1 MRTLPPPPPPPPIS
15 PIKSITLAIF
25 LSMSLHSFARAQ
37 EILEPLAS
45 ETPDTT
51 KQSPAPESSNT
62 AKTPE
67 TPNTSK
73 QPTGIERFITPGTT
87 SKKPNPHYHAC
98 QDTDLSK
105 LEALTGS
112 ATEPTDDSAKTEA
125 EFCFSCEW
133 EEWKNQARDLVGL
146 KTVEKPKEL
155 PHAKEFKER
164 LRKRAIGQ
172 VMAKIYQSESTRACL
187 RSDED
192 WFLKKG
198 AQMDKALCTART
210 KELKQAVKDSWPEM
224 RINMALRDAKLGG
237 SASYGVQAFK
247 MMDDTPSHTALPD
260 TVDIPPLT
268 KEEKQIARDRHIE
281 ALSILDLDKLSP
293 EDLAKQLRE
302 KKKLGSTKHHVTGIN
317 QRDLTNKDIDKI
329 QDEQRHLRE
338 KSEADYLTMIAKM
351 PFLAYL
357 KDGKGKTKDID
368 QAFFTLSKY
377 LTDFLKKLEDP
388 EVDMA
393 VLLSFN
399 SLAEELLA
407 EDSKYCL
414 AAEGAMIDAQEDE
427 SFDNYALMGLGLA
440 SIVPCFIAGPVTLS
454 ACVAGGTAV
463 GVAGYAEAKAAQR
476 SALDSVLSGANLEK
490 LSEWRANGQNAKIE
504 AMLLPLAVIG
514 APVSAGLRVA
524 KEGLRSVVSAT
535 GRGAVRG
542 SVKSATEPRAGREGV
557 KSVTSATKPRTVR
570 EGVRS
575 VAEPRADREGVKSVT
590 SATKPRTVREGVR
603 SVAEPRADRE
613 GVKSVTSATKP
624 RTVREGVRSVAEP
637 RAGREGVKPIT
648 ERVARSAP
656 KRLTRK
662 ERATRREQLESQIR
676 YPYTYRPIHNNPV
689 KVEDFRP
696 KQPLPISGDE
706 DVDRFRIFY
715 NSGAYSRDRHYEG
728 IFFGHTEESRYISVK
743 YNGEMRPAVIGSR
756 LLDGNIL
763 VARVKMR
770 NGWEEVWLD
779 EEKLK
784 TARLNTSLY
793 DEVLSNQSP
802 EFKELPMTGDEKVDL
817 FRKIVNKGEIP
828 SYYDDE
834 YNRRIRLDYFG
845 DTYYGKVESISRN
858 PQTGQPEVTVN
869 LLEDRRMY
877 DIPNSR
883 WAGRSDHY
891 VGSRVIDNRNLPFI
905 RKAEFDEYFD
915 YTKSLDRIRSSTFKL
930 NKALGKIGTSRVG
943 N

>member
-1 MRTLPPPPPPPPIS
+1 
-15 PIKSITLAIF
+15 
-25 LSMSLHSFARAQ
+25 MSLHSLARAQ

-105 LEALTGS
+105 LETAGT
-112 ATEPTDDSAKTEA
+112 AEPVDESAKTEA

-192 WFLKKG
+192 WFAKKG
-198 AQMDKALCTART
+198 TQINKDLCTART

-237 SASYGVQAFK
+237 SASYGVQPFK

-281 ALSILDLDKLSP
+281 ALSTLKLDKLSP
-293 EDLAKQLRE
+293 EELAKQLRS

-329 QDEQRHLRE
+329 QDEQRHLRD

-357 KDGKGKTKDID
+357 KDGEGKTRDID
-368 QAFFTLSKY
+368 QAFSTLSKY

-399 SLAEELLA
+399 SLAEELLQ

-414 AAEGAMIDAQEDE
+414 AAEGAMIDVEEDE
-427 SFDNYALMGLGLA
+427 SFDDYALMGLGLA

-454 ACVAGGTAV
+454 VCVTGGTAV

-524 KEGLRSVVSAT
+524 KEGIKAVVSAT
-535 GRGAVRG
+535 GRGARGATAGRG
-542 SVKSATEPRAGREGV
+542 SVRFATEPRVGREGV
-557 KSVTSATKPRTVR
+557 KSVTSATKPRAV
-570 EGVRS
+570 
-575 VAEPRADREGVKSVT
+575 REGVKS
-590 SATKPRTVREGVR
+590 A
-603 SVAEPRADRE
+603 
-613 GVKSVTSATKP
+613 
-624 RTVREGVRSVAEP
+624 
-637 RAGREGVKPIT
+637 T
-648 ERVARSAP
+648 ERGGQEARSAP
-656 KRLTRK
+656 KRLTWSERRHIARNRK
-662 ERATRREQLESQIR
+662 HKARIERWRANRREQLESQIR
-676 YPYTYRPIHNNPV
+676 YPSNYNPPSNPV
-689 KVEDFRP
+689 IVNRRP
-696 KQPLPISGDE
+696 DTPLPMSGDE
-706 DVDRFRIFY
+706 AVDSFRNRY
-715 NSGAYSRDRHYEG
+715 NNGAYSAHRTYEG
-728 IFFGHTEESRYISVK
+728 IFYGHTEESRYISIK
-743 YNGEMRPAVIGSR
+743 IGDTLYPAIIGRGYGSGYSHIGGDSR
-756 LLDGNIL
+756 IGGYFRTGDQLH
-763 VARVKMR
+763 ARVKV
-770 NGWEEVWLD
+770 GDEWKTWPLD
-779 EEKLK
+779 EELLE
-784 TARLNTSLY
+784 TARLNPSLY
-793 DEVLSNQSP
+793 DDFLSNNLDDFQR
-802 EFKELPMTGDEKVDL
+802 LPLTRSFSTNI
-817 FRKIVNKGEIP
+817 FRKAVNENNI
-828 SYYDDE
+828 SYLSRPR
-834 YNRRIRLDYFG
+834 NRYVKLDYFG
-845 DTYYGKVESISRN
+845 KTYYGKVEGISRN
-858 PQTGQPEVTVN
+858 PTTGEPKVTVN
-869 LLEDRRMY
+869 FLDDDTIFDTR
-877 DIPNSR
+877 NSY
-883 WAGRSDHY
+883 WSKDSQHWLGP
-891 VGSRVIDNRNLPFI
+891 RVIDNQNLPFI
-905 RKAEFDEYFD
+905 EQISHRDVLEYTHRLD
-915 YTKSLDRIRSSTFKL
+915 DKSVSDFSHQLRAMFASEGRTFNWDL
-930 NKALGKIGTSRVG
+930 YNKGIP
-943 N
+943 

>member
-1 MRTLPPPPPPPPIS
+1 
-15 PIKSITLAIF
+15 
-25 LSMSLHSFARAQ
+25 MSLHSFARAQ
-37 EILEPLAS
+37 NTSTTTETSTAS
-45 ETPDTT
+45 
-51 KQSPAPESSNT
+51 
-62 AKTPE
+62 E

-73 QPTGIERFITPGTT
+73 QPTGIERFIAPETT
-87 SKKPNPHYHAC
+87 SKKPNPHYSAC

-105 LEALTGS
+105 LEALTGT
-112 ATEPTDDSAKTEA
+112 AEPVDESAKTEA

-133 EEWKNQARDLVGL
+133 AKWKDQARDLVGL
-146 KTVEKPKEL
+146 KTVEKPTTL

-281 ALSILDLDKLSP
+281 ALSTLKLDKLSP
-293 EDLAKQLRE
+293 EELAKQLRS

-338 KSEADYLTMIAKM
+338 KSEANYLTMIAKM

-357 KDGKGKTKDID
+357 KDGKGKTRDID
-368 QAFFTLSKY
+368 QAFSTLSKY

-414 AAEGAMIDAQEDE
+414 VAEGATIDAKEDE
-427 SFDNYALMGLGLA
+427 SFDNYALIGLGLA
-440 SIVPCFIAGPVTLS
+440 SMVPCFIAGPVTLS

-514 APVSAGLRVA
+514 APVSAGLRVVRD
-524 KEGLRSVVSAT
+524 GVRSVVSAP
-535 GRGAVRG
+535 A
-542 SVKSATEPRAGREGV
+542 RA
-557 KSVTSATKPRTVR
+557 
-570 EGVRS
+570 RS
-575 VAEPRADREGVKSVT
+575 
-590 SATKPRTVREGVR
+590 
-603 SVAEPRADRE
+603 
-613 GVKSVTSATKP
+613 
-624 RTVREGVRSVAEP
+624 
-637 RAGREGVKPIT
+637 
-648 ERVARSAP
+648 ERV
-656 KRLTRK
+656 K
-662 ERATRREQLESQIR
+662 QLVSRVR
-676 YPYTYRPIHNNPV
+676 YPENYKPAHGPILPRLPQN
-689 KVEDFRP
+689 
-696 KQPLPISGDE
+696 PLPMSGDE
-706 DVDRFRIFY
+706 AVDRFRDLY
-715 NSGAYSRDRHYEG
+715 NSGAYSKKRIYEG
-728 IFFGHTEESRYISVK
+728 IFYGHTEEARYISVE
-743 YNGEMRPAVIGSR
+743 YNGEIRPAVIGRNYSM
-756 LLDGNIL
+756 LGDDLY
-763 VARVKMR
+763 ARVKVGDEWKSVR
-770 NGWEEVWLD
+770 LD
-779 EEKLK
+779 EKQVK
-784 TARLNTSLY
+784 TARLNTPLY
-793 DEVLSNQSP
+793 DEVLSNRPRRFQ
-802 EFKELPMTGDEKVDL
+802 ELPMTGNSEVDH
-817 FRKIVNKGEIP
+817 FRKAVN
-828 SYYDDE
+828 E
-834 YNRRIRLDYFG
+834 YKLSTLRNNIELNYFG
-845 DTYYGKVESISRN
+845 LSYYGKIVGISRN
-858 PQTGQPEVTVN
+858 TRTGQPEVTIDFVDN
-869 LLEDRRMY
+869 DLIF
-877 DIPNSR
+877 DIPNANR
-883 WAGRSDHY
+883 DYDLQLGP
-891 VGSRVIDNRNLPFI
+891 RVIDNQNLPFI
-905 RKAEFDEYFD
+905 RTIDSETFYESKKKLRERKLAEELSDIKQYYKRQRERNMRERKREKEKEYKTDNEAFEDEF
-915 YTKSLDRIRSSTFKL
+915 L
-930 NKALGKIGTSRVG
+930 
-943 N
+943 